1 MPPALRLRARTV
13 DAGGPQARVRPPG
26 PPPRLPVLVDRI
38 AEGWWRAGPRTRLA
52 LTVLAALLTLGGV
65 LLRVALSP
73 YGPPVPVLIAGTD
86 LGPGRPV
93 GPTDVADARWPRS
106 LLPAGPVA
114 TRDDLAGARL
124 TSGIV
129 AGAVLTRAHLRDD
142 GPLAGLAAGS
152 VAVPVPADLVGDLAT
167 DARLDLLGV
176 AGDGSGRTVA
186 RDARVLTVERSTVWV
201 EVPRERAADVAAA
214 ALRGTLSVAVLAD

>member
-1 MPPALRLRARTV
+1 MV
-13 DAGGPQARVRPPG
+13 
-26 PPPRLPVLVDRI
+26 VDRI
-38 AEGWWRAGPRTRLA
+38 AEGWWRAGPRARLA
-52 LTVLAALLTLGGV
+52 LTVLAALLALGAV

-73 YGPPVPVLIAGTD
+73 YGPPVAVLVAGTD
-86 LGPGRPV
+86 LAPGAPIDH
-93 GPTDVADARWPRS
+93 TDVTDARWPRS

-124 TSGIV
+124 TSGVV
-129 AGAVLTRAHLRDD
+129 AGAVITRRHLRDD
-142 GPLAGLAAGS
+142 GPLAGLGTGS
-152 VAVPVPADLVGDLAT
+152 AAVPVPADLLGDLAA

-186 RDARVLTVERSTVWV
+186 RDARVLTVEQGTVWV